1 MKNLIKILIVVII
14 GVATNENGF
23 STVPITTII
32 TQTVDNSKTV
42 KMENEIE
49 IWKDIEDYE
58 GLYQI
63 SNLGIVKSLSR
74 VIYDKNGKYR
84 NVKERILKQSVT
96 GKDYLFVGLHK
107 DAIIEQL
114 YVHRLVGLYFIPNP
128 ENKPFINH
136 KDGIKAHCYESNL
149 EWSTHQENI
158 DHAWQTGLMRPPWVG
173 KFGKDNPGSKK
184 IDQYSISGDYI
195 DTFFGI
201 KEASRNTGVH
211 RNGIS
216 MVCLGKRNNAGG
228 FIWKYAV

>member
-14 GVATNENGF
+14 GVATNVTGVL
-23 STVPITTII
+23 SIPLTTITTKID
-32 TQTVDNSKTV
+32 DNLKID
-42 KMENEIE
+42 KMENE
-49 IWKDIEDYE
+49 IWKDIEGYE

-84 NVKERILKQSVT
+84 NVKERILKPSVT

-114 YVHRLVGLYFIPNP
+114 YVHRLVGIHFIPNP
-128 ENKPFINH
+128 ENLPEINH
-136 KDGIKAHCYESNL
+136 NDGIKSHCYESNL
-149 EWSTHQENI
+149 EWCTHQENI
-158 DHAWQTGLMRPPWVG
+158 DHAWENGLMNPPMTG

-184 IDQYSISGDYI
+184 IDQYSMSGEYI
-195 DTFFGI
+195 DTFCGI
-201 KEASRNTGVH
+201 NEANRITKIQ
-211 RNGIS
+211 RAGIYMACS
-216 MVCLGKRNNAGG
+216 GKRNHAGG